1 MTERNDAACNH
12 RNPVRGGL
20 DRPVLLALSERE
32 PPWKGLHMSET
43 TERAGD
49 AFVRYLKDRLPL
61 VEGAL
66 DATRAAAVP
75 SDMPAPADD
84 LERYLYAPLA
94 HFTSGGGKRVR
105 PVLALLGAEAAGGR
119 AEQALSCGVA
129 IELFQSAA
137 LIHDDIADAS
147 ELRRG
152 EPCLYRTEGL
162 GLAINAGD
170 LALTR
175 VFEIVL
181 ADASLPAERRLRV
194 LEELVRMER
203 HTLEG
208 QALDL
213 GWARDGRWDV
223 TSDDYLYMIDGKT
236 AWYTVASPLYAG
248 ALAAGAEPDAVRGLI
263 EVGLPAGLA
272 FQLQDD
278 LLNLVGD
285 ADAQGKDFRSDITE
299 GKRTLAVV
307 WALEHLDDADRS
319 ELVSLLESG
328 TADTSRLARAVE
340 LIELGGGIDKCREL
354 AAEKTA
360 EAQKRA
366 RELAACGAITTEAAD
381 LLVSMADFFINRRA

>member
-1 MTERNDAACNH
+1 MSDMTGH
-12 RNPVRGGL
+12 
-20 DRPVLLALSERE
+20 
-32 PPWKGLHMSET
+32 
-43 TERAGD
+43 AGES
-49 AFVRYLKDRLPL
+49 FVAYLKDRLPL
-61 VEGAL
+61 IERALHEADAVAMSHEGAPTENL
-66 DATRAAAVP
+66 D
-75 SDMPAPADD
+75 
-84 LERYLYAPLA
+84 RYLYAPLA
-94 HFTSGGGKRVR
+94 HFTAGGGKRVR
-105 PVLALLGAEAAGGR
+105 PVLALLGAEAVGGR
-119 AEQALSCGVA
+119 ADQALSCGVA

-181 ADASLPAERRLRV
+181 ADGSLPAERRLRV

-248 ALAAGAEPDAVRGLI
+248 AHAAGAEPDAARDLI
-263 EVGLPAGLA
+263 EIGLPAGLA

-307 WALEHLDDADRS
+307 WALEHLGGAERS
-319 ELVSLLESG
+319 ELVELLESR

-354 AAEKTA
+354 AAEKTV

-366 RELAACGAITTEAAD
+366 RELAEYGVITTEAAE

>member
-1 MTERNDAACNH
+1 MSDMTGH
-12 RNPVRGGL
+12 
-20 DRPVLLALSERE
+20 
-32 PPWKGLHMSET
+32 
-43 TERAGD
+43 AGES
-49 AFVRYLKDRLPL
+49 FVAYLKDRLPL
-61 VEGAL
+61 IERAL
-66 DATRAAAVP
+66 HEADAVAMGR
-75 SDMPAPADD
+75 DDAPTDD
-84 LERYLYAPLA
+84 LDRHLYAPLA
-94 HFTSGGGKRVR
+94 HFTAGGGKRVR
-105 PVLALLGAEAAGGR
+105 PVLALLGAEAVGGR
-119 AEQALSCGVA
+119 ADQALSCGVA

-170 LALTR
+170 LALIR

-181 ADASLPAERRLRV
+181 ADGSLPAERRLRV

-248 ALAAGAEPDAVRGLI
+248 ALAAGAEPDAARGLI
-263 EVGLPAGLA
+263 EIGLPAGLA

-307 WALEHLDDADRS
+307 WALEHLGGAERS
-319 ELVSLLESG
+319 ELVELLESR

-366 RELAACGAITTEAAD
+366 RELAERGVITTEAAE

>member
-1 MTERNDAACNH
+1 
-12 RNPVRGGL
+12 
-20 DRPVLLALSERE
+20 
-32 PPWKGLHMSET
+32 MSESN
-43 TERAGD
+43 ERAGEQ
-49 AFVRYLKDRLPL
+49 FVTYLRDKLPL
-61 VEGAL
+61 IEGAL
-66 DATRAAAVP
+66 RKADATA
-75 SDMPAPADD
+75 MCPASQSPAGD
-84 LERYLYAPLA
+84 LERYLYGPLTR
-94 HFTSGGGKRVR
+94 FTAGGGKRVR
-105 PVLALLGAEAAGGR
+105 PVLALLGAEAVGGA

-175 VFEIVL
+175 VFEVVL
-181 ADASLPAERRLRV
+181 EDEGLPADRRLRV
-194 LEELVRMER
+194 LGELIRMER

-213 GWARDGRWDV
+213 GWARDCRWDV

-248 ALAAGAEPDAVRGLI
+248 ALAAGADPNAARGLI
-263 EVGLPAGLA
+263 EIGLPAGLA

-307 WALEHLDDADRS
+307 YALGNLEAARHD
-319 ELVSLLESG
+319 ELVDLLESG
-328 TADTSRLARAVE
+328 TTEESKLGRAVE
-340 LIELGGGIDKCREL
+340 LIEMGGGIEHCRVL
-354 AAEKTA
+354 ARAKTA
-360 EAQKRA
+360 GAQERA
-366 RELAACGAITTEAAD
+366 RELAACGGITTEAAD
-381 LLVSMADFFINRRA
+381 LLVSMADFFINRHA

>member
-1 MTERNDAACNH
+1 MSDMTGH
-12 RNPVRGGL
+12 
-20 DRPVLLALSERE
+20 
-32 PPWKGLHMSET
+32 
-43 TERAGD
+43 AGES
-49 AFVRYLKDRLPL
+49 FVAYLKDRLPL
-61 VEGAL
+61 IERALHEADAVAMSHEGAPTENL
-66 DATRAAAVP
+66 D
-75 SDMPAPADD
+75 
-84 LERYLYAPLA
+84 RYLYAPLA
-94 HFTSGGGKRVR
+94 HFTAGGGKRVR
-105 PVLALLGAEAAGGR
+105 PVLALLGAEAVGGR
-119 AEQALSCGVA
+119 ADQALSCGVA

-181 ADASLPAERRLRV
+181 ADGSLPAERRLRV

-307 WALEHLDDADRS
+307 WALEHLGGAERS
-319 ELVSLLESG
+319 ELVELLESR

-366 RELAACGAITTEAAD
+366 RELAERGVITTEAAE

>member
-1 MTERNDAACNH
+1 MT
-12 RNPVRGGL
+12 
-20 DRPVLLALSERE
+20 
-32 PPWKGLHMSET
+32 KGLHMSNTNEH
-43 TERAGD
+43 AGD
-49 AFVRYLKDRLPL
+49 LFLVYLRDKLPL
-61 VEGAL
+61 VERAL
-66 DATRAAAVP
+66 RDVDATAMAAGDV
-75 SDMPAPADD
+75 APAAD
-84 LERYLYAPLA
+84 LDRYLYGPLA
-94 HFTSGGGKRVR
+94 HFTAGGGKRVR
-105 PVLALLGAEAAGGR
+105 PVLALLGAEAVGGR
-119 AEQALSCGVA
+119 AEQALSSGVA

-152 EPCLYRTEGL
+152 EPCLYRTEGE

-175 VFEIVL
+175 VFEVVL
-181 ADASLPAERRLRV
+181 GDTSLEPERRVRV

-223 TSDDYLYMIDGKT
+223 TSSDYLYMIEGKT
-236 AWYTVASPLYAG
+236 AWYTVASPLFIGAISAG
-248 ALAAGAEPDAVRGLI
+248 ADEEAASGLI
-263 EVGLPAGLA
+263 ELGRPAGLA

-307 WALEHLDDADRS
+307 WALEHLDDEPHR
-319 ELVSLLESG
+319 ELVDLLESK
-328 TADTSRLARAVE
+328 TTNPDELARAVE
-340 LIELGGGIDKCREL
+340 LIEQGGGIEACRDLALKLTRDAQGKARALATSGTITPESAEL
-354 AAEKTA
+354 
-360 EAQKRA
+360 
-366 RELAACGAITTEAAD
+366 LC
-381 LLVSMADFFINRRA
+381 SMADFFINRRA

>member
-1 MTERNDAACNH
+1 M
-12 RNPVRGGL
+12 RGGL

-32 PPWKGLHMSET
+32 LPWKGLHMSDMTGHASES
-43 TERAGD
+43 
-49 AFVRYLKDRLPL
+49 FVAYLKDRLPL
-61 VEGAL
+61 IERAL
-66 DATRAAAVP
+66 HEADAVAM
-75 SDMPAPADD
+75 DCDNAPTED
-84 LERYLYAPLA
+84 LDRYLYAPLA
-94 HFTSGGGKRVR
+94 HFTAGGGKRVR
-105 PVLALLGAEAAGGR
+105 PVLALLGAEAVGGR
-119 AEQALSCGVA
+119 ADQALSCGVA

-181 ADASLPAERRLRV
+181 ADGSLPAERRLRV

-307 WALEHLDDADRS
+307 WALEHLGGAERS
-319 ELVSLLESG
+319 ELVELLESR

-366 RELAACGAITTEAAD
+366 RELAERGVITTEAAE
-381 LLVSMADFFINRRA
+381 LLVSMADFFINRHA

>member
-1 MTERNDAACNH
+1 MSDMTGH
-12 RNPVRGGL
+12 
-20 DRPVLLALSERE
+20 
-32 PPWKGLHMSET
+32 
-43 TERAGD
+43 AGES
-49 AFVRYLKDRLPL
+49 FVAYLQDRLPL
-61 VEGAL
+61 IERAL
-66 DATRAAAVP
+66 HEADAVAMSR
-75 SDMPAPADD
+75 DDAPADD
-84 LERYLYAPLA
+84 LDRYLYAPLA
-94 HFTSGGGKRVR
+94 HFTAGGGKRVR
-105 PVLALLGAEAAGGR
+105 PVLALLGAEAVGGR
-119 AEQALSCGVA
+119 ADQALSCGVA

-181 ADASLPAERRLRV
+181 ADGSLPAERRLRV

-307 WALEHLDDADRS
+307 WALEHLGGAERS
-319 ELVSLLESG
+319 ELVELLESA
-328 TADTSRLARAVE
+328 TTDTSELARAVE
-340 LIELGGGIDKCREL
+340 LIELGGGIDKCRGL

-366 RELAACGAITTEAAD
+366 RELAEHGVITTEAAE

>member
-1 MTERNDAACNH
+1 MSDMTGH
-12 RNPVRGGL
+12 
-20 DRPVLLALSERE
+20 
-32 PPWKGLHMSET
+32 
-43 TERAGD
+43 AGES
-49 AFVRYLKDRLPL
+49 FVAYLKDRLPL
-61 VEGAL
+61 IERALHEADAVAMSHEGAPTENL
-66 DATRAAAVP
+66 D
-75 SDMPAPADD
+75 
-84 LERYLYAPLA
+84 RYLYAPLA
-94 HFTSGGGKRVR
+94 HFTAGGGKRVR
-105 PVLALLGAEAAGGR
+105 PVLALLGAEAVGGR
-119 AEQALSCGVA
+119 ADQALSCGVA

-181 ADASLPAERRLRV
+181 ADGSLPAERRLRV

-307 WALEHLDDADRS
+307 WALEHLGGAERS
-319 ELVSLLESG
+319 ELVELLESR
-328 TADTSRLARAVE
+328 TDDASRLARAVE

-366 RELAACGAITTEAAD
+366 RELAECGVITTEAAE

>member
-1 MTERNDAACNH
+1 M
-12 RNPVRGGL
+12 RGGL

-32 PPWKGLHMSET
+32 LPWKGLHMSDM
-43 TERAGD
+43 TEHAGES
-49 AFVRYLKDRLPL
+49 FVAYLKDRLPL
-61 VEGAL
+61 IERALHEADAVAMSHEGAPTEDL
-66 DATRAAAVP
+66 D
-75 SDMPAPADD
+75 
-84 LERYLYAPLA
+84 RYLYAPLA
-94 HFTSGGGKRVR
+94 HFTAGGGKRVR
-105 PVLALLGAEAAGGR
+105 PVLALLGAEAVGGC
-119 AEQALSCGVA
+119 ADQALSYGVA

-181 ADASLPAERRLRV
+181 ADGSLPAERRLRV

-307 WALEHLDDADRS
+307 WALEHLGGAERS
-319 ELVSLLESG
+319 ELVELLESR
-328 TADTSRLARAVE
+328 TDDTSRLARAVE

-354 AAEKTA
+354 AAEKTV

-366 RELAACGAITTEAAD
+366 RELAEYGVITTEAAE